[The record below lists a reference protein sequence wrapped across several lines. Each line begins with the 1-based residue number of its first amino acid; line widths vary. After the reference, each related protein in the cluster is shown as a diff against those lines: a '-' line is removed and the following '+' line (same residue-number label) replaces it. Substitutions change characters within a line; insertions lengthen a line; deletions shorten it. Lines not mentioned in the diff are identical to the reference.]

1 MYSTPIG
8 LAFHKWKNNLRVFL
22 IKKSISFSQIEDMQ
36 TQFVYPESMLGRC
49 PSCLYNFKKNFCD
62 LTCRADQSRFLNR
75 TRVAELNDG
84 TRESSKR
91 ECVPY
96 KTPKK
101 F

>member
-1 MYSTPIG
+1 
-8 LAFHKWKNNLRVFL
+8 
-22 IKKSISFSQIEDMQ
+22 MQ

-91 ECVPY
+91 TFTLQTDRKVLISV
-96 KTPKK
+96 
-101 F
+101 